1 MFTLLFRHTAVVT
14 LTHRS
19 AAQRKTKL
27 VPDATAR
34 KMKLLP
40 DATKNPC
47 RGEPSSPSPGSQAPR
62 PEGVP
67 SSLTPEGVPS
77 LGVPWVEFQWRPTY
91 HLRAQ
96 TPWPG
101 VIPDGPSPGPNPNRS
116 RPLKLRMRILV
127 VAYRSP
133 FQFPDGESRWGL
145 QMLYARAR
153 SLVPGTD
160 GLRLLRDL

>member
-47 RGEPSSPSPGSQAPR
+47 RGEPSSPSPGSQAPP

-67 SSLTPEGVPS
+67 SLQTPEGVPS
-77 LGVPWVEFQWRPTY
+77 LGAPWVEFQWRPTY

-127 VAYRSP
+127 VAYPVPLSVPRWRIPLGPPNVICESEISRS
-133 FQFPDGESRWGL
+133 RN
-145 QMLYARAR
+145 
-153 SLVPGTD
+153 
-160 GLRLLRDL
+160 